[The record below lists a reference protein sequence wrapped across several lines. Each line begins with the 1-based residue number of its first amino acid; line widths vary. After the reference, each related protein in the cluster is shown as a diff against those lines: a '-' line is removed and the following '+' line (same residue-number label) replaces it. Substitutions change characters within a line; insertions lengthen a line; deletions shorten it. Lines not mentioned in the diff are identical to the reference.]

1 MIKYMKYLSVLL
13 AAVLL
18 VSCGEE
24 KLDPTSQVIDSTVEQ
39 NEFDE
44 WLYDNYVLPYNIEFL
59 YRMVYKESDM
69 NYYLVP
75 AEYDKSIQIAKL
87 MIHLCLEAYD
97 DVTGSKDFIRTYF
110 PKMIHIIGSA
120 AYRNNGTMVLGTAE
134 GGLKI
139 TLYMINSLQLDP
151 EYLNQ
156 YYFHTMHHEFAHI
169 LHQTKPYPA
178 DFKMISG
185 SDYVADTWSEV
196 WDDDADAQANGFIS
210 EYASKEANEDFVEL
224 IAIYITNTAAEWNS
238 IISAAGEG
246 GDIITS
252 KFDIVYNYM
261 NNSWGIDLDELR
273 ATILERQSHIPLL
286 DLEDITIN

>member
-1 MIKYMKYLSVLL
+1 MMKYMKYLSVML
-13 AAVLL
+13 AALL
-18 VSCGEE
+18 LISCSEE
-24 KLDPTSQVIDSTVEQ
+24 KLDPNSQIFDSSVEQ

-44 WLYDNYVLPYNIEFL
+44 WLVENYITPYNIEFK
-59 YRMVYKESDM
+59 YRMEYIESDM

-75 AEYDKSIQIAKL
+75 AEYEKSIQIAKL

-97 DVTGSKDFIRTYF
+97 EVTGSRDFIKTYF

-151 EYLNQ
+151 EYLNE

-169 LHQTKPYPA
+169 LHQTKPYSS
-178 DFKMISG
+178 DFEMISG
-185 SDYVADTWSEV
+185 NQYVKDTWNSTYKSDE
-196 WDDDADAQANGFIS
+196 DAQQKGFITP
-210 EYASKEANEDFVEL
+210 YASSEANEDFVEL
-224 IAIYITNTAAEWNS
+224 LSTYITNTPKYWSDMLKTAGKTGSA
-238 IISAAGEG
+238 IISQ
-246 GDIITS
+246 

-261 NNSWGIDLDELR
+261 KNTWGIDLDELQ
-273 ATILERQSHIPLL
+273 AVILKRQAEIDQL
-286 DLEDITIN
+286 DLDTL

>member
-13 AAVLL
+13 AAVLI

-24 KLDPTSQVIDSTVEQ
+24 KLDPSSQVLDSTVEQ

-75 AEYDKSIQIAKL
+75 AEYNKSIQIAKL

-97 DVTGSKDFIRTYF
+97 DVTGSRDFIRTYF

-151 EYLNQ
+151 EYLNE

-169 LHQTKPYPA
+169 LHQTKPYSS
-178 DFKMISG
+178 DFDMISG
-185 SDYVADTWSEV
+185 SEYVNDSWNSTYSSDEE
-196 WDDDADAQANGFIS
+196 AQQVGFITP
-210 EYASKEANEDFVEL
+210 YASSEPNEDFVEL
-224 IAIYITNTAAEWNS
+224 LSTYITNTPAYWSSMLKTAGTTGS
-238 IISAAGEG
+238 GIIQQ
-246 GDIITS
+246 

-261 NNSWGIDLDELR
+261 KNTWGIDLDELR
-273 ATILERQSHIPLL
+273 DIILQRQSEIGQLNL
-286 DLEDITIN
+286 DTLY

>member
-1 MIKYMKYLSVLL
+1 MIKYIKYLSVML
-13 AAVLL
+13 AAFLL

-24 KLDPTSQVIDSTVEQ
+24 KLDPNSQILDSNVEM

-44 WLYDNYVLPYNIEFL
+44 WLVDNYVTPYNIEFI
-59 YRMVYKESDM
+59 YRMEYIESDM

-75 AEYDKSIQIAKL
+75 AQYEKSVQIAKL
-87 MIHLCLEAYD
+87 MIHLCLQAYD
-97 DVTGSKDFIRTYF
+97 EVTGDKEFIRTYF

-151 EYLNQ
+151 DYLNQ

-169 LHQTKPYPA
+169 LHQTKPYSS
-178 DFKMISG
+178 DFEMISG
-185 SDYVADTWSEV
+185 TEYVKDTWNDAFKS
-196 WDDDADAQANGFIS
+196 DADAQQHGFITP
-210 EYASKEANEDFVEL
+210 YAASEANEDFVEL
-224 IAIYITNTAAEWNS
+224 LSTYITNTPKFWSDMLKTAGKDGSA
-238 IISAAGEG
+238 IIEQ
-246 GDIITS
+246 

-261 NNSWGIDLDELR
+261 KNTWGIDLNDLR
-273 ATILERQSHIPLL
+273 DVILKRQGEIDQL
-286 DLEDITIN
+286 DLDNL

>member
-1 MIKYMKYLSVLL
+1 MKYLSVLL

-24 KLDPTSQVIDSTVEQ
+24 KLDPTSQVLDSTVEQ

-75 AEYDKSIQIAKL
+75 AEYNKSIQIAKL

-97 DVTGSKDFIRTYF
+97 DVTGSRDFIRTYF

-151 EYLNQ
+151 EYLNE

-169 LHQTKPYPA
+169 LHQTKPYSS
-178 DFKMISG
+178 DFDMISG
-185 SDYVADTWSEV
+185 SEYVNDSWNSTYSSDEE
-196 WDDDADAQANGFIS
+196 AQQVGFITP
-210 EYASKEANEDFVEL
+210 YASSEPNEDFVEL
-224 IAIYITNTAAEWNS
+224 LSTYITNTPAYWSSMLKTAGTTGS
-238 IISAAGEG
+238 GIIQQ
-246 GDIITS
+246 

-261 NNSWGIDLDELR
+261 KNTWGIDLDELR
-273 ATILERQSHIPLL
+273 DIILQRQSEIGQLNL
-286 DLEDITIN
+286 DTLY

>member
-1 MIKYMKYLSVLL
+1 MIKYIKYLSVML
-13 AAVLL
+13 AAFLL

-24 KLDPTSQVIDSTVEQ
+24 KLDPNSQILDSNVEM

-44 WLYDNYVLPYNIEFL
+44 WLLDNYVTPYNIEFI
-59 YRMVYKESDM
+59 YRMEYIESDM

-75 AEYDKSIQIAKL
+75 AQYEKSVQIAKL
-87 MIHLCLEAYD
+87 MIHLCLQAYD
-97 DVTGSKDFIRTYF
+97 EVTGDKEFIRTYF

-151 EYLNQ
+151 DYLNQ

-169 LHQTKPYPA
+169 LHQTKPYSS
-178 DFKMISG
+178 DFEMISG
-185 SDYVADTWSEV
+185 TDYVKDTWN
-196 WDDDADAQANGFIS
+196 DAFKDDADAQQHGFITP
-210 EYASKEANEDFVEL
+210 YAASEANEDFVEL
-224 IAIYITNTAAEWNS
+224 LSTYITNTPKFWSDMLKTAGKDGSA
-238 IISAAGEG
+238 IIEQ
-246 GDIITS
+246 

-261 NNSWGIDLDELR
+261 KNTWGIDLNDLR
-273 ATILERQSHIPLL
+273 DVILKRQGEIDQL
-286 DLEDITIN
+286 DLDNL

>member
-1 MIKYMKYLSVLL
+1 MIKYIKYLSVML
-13 AAVLL
+13 AAFLL

-24 KLDPTSQVIDSTVEQ
+24 KLDPNSQILDSNVEM

-44 WLYDNYVLPYNIEFL
+44 WLLDNYVTPYNIEFI
-59 YRMVYKESDM
+59 YRMEYIESDM

-75 AEYDKSIQIAKL
+75 AQYEKSVQIAKL
-87 MIHLCLEAYD
+87 MIHLCLQAYD
-97 DVTGSKDFIRTYF
+97 EVTGDKEFIRTYF

-151 EYLNQ
+151 DYLNQ

-169 LHQTKPYPA
+169 LHQTKPYSS
-178 DFKMISG
+178 DFEMISG
-185 SDYVADTWSEV
+185 TDYVKDTWN
-196 WDDDADAQANGFIS
+196 DAFKNDADAQQHGFITP
-210 EYASKEANEDFVEL
+210 YAASEANEDFVEL
-224 IAIYITNTAAEWNS
+224 LSTYITNTPKFWSDMLKTAGKDGAA
-238 IISAAGEG
+238 IIEQ
-246 GDIITS
+246 

-261 NNSWGIDLDELR
+261 KNTWGIDLNDLR
-273 ATILERQSHIPLL
+273 DVILKRQGEIDQL
-286 DLEDITIN
+286 DLDNL

>member
-1 MIKYMKYLSVLL
+1 MIKYIKYLSVML
-13 AAVLL
+13 AAFLL

-24 KLDPTSQVIDSTVEQ
+24 KLDPNSQILDSNVEM

-44 WLYDNYVLPYNIEFL
+44 WLLDNYVTPYNIEFI
-59 YRMVYKESDM
+59 YRMEYIESDM

-75 AEYDKSIQIAKL
+75 AQYEKSVQIAKL
-87 MIHLCLEAYD
+87 MIHLCLQAYD
-97 DVTGSKDFIRTYF
+97 EVTGDKEFIRTYF

-151 EYLNQ
+151 DYLNE

-169 LHQTKPYPA
+169 LHQTKPYSS
-178 DFKMISG
+178 DFEMISG
-185 SDYVADTWSEV
+185 TEYVKDTWN
-196 WDDDADAQANGFIS
+196 DAFKDDADAQQHGFITP
-210 EYASKEANEDFVEL
+210 YAASEANEDFVEL
-224 IAIYITNTAAEWNS
+224 LSTYITNTPKFWSDMLKTAGNDGSA
-238 IISAAGEG
+238 IIEQ
-246 GDIITS
+246 

-261 NNSWGIDLDELR
+261 KNTWGIDLNDLR
-273 ATILERQSHIPLL
+273 DVILKRQGEIDQL
-286 DLEDITIN
+286 DLDNL

>member
-1 MIKYMKYLSVLL
+1 MIKYIKYLSVML
-13 AAVLL
+13 AAFLL

-24 KLDPTSQVIDSTVEQ
+24 KLDPNSQILDSNVEM

-44 WLYDNYVLPYNIEFL
+44 WLLDNYVTPYNIEFI
-59 YRMVYKESDM
+59 YRMEYIESDM

-75 AEYDKSIQIAKL
+75 AQYEKSVQIAKL
-87 MIHLCLEAYD
+87 MIHLCLQAYD
-97 DVTGSKDFIRTYF
+97 EVTGDKEFIRTYF

-151 EYLNQ
+151 DYLNQ

-169 LHQTKPYPA
+169 LHQTKPYSS
-178 DFKMISG
+178 DFEMISG
-185 SDYVADTWSEV
+185 TDYVKDTWN
-196 WDDDADAQANGFIS
+196 DAFKDDADAQQHGFITP
-210 EYASKEANEDFVEL
+210 YAASEANEDFVEL
-224 IAIYITNTAAEWNS
+224 LSTYITNTPKFWSDMLKTAGKDGAA
-238 IISAAGEG
+238 IIEQ
-246 GDIITS
+246 

-261 NNSWGIDLDELR
+261 KNTWGIDLNDLR
-273 ATILERQSHIPLL
+273 DVILKRQGEIDQL
-286 DLEDITIN
+286 DLDNL

>member
-1 MIKYMKYLSVLL
+1 MIKYIKYLSVML
-13 AAVLL
+13 AAFLL

-24 KLDPTSQVIDSTVEQ
+24 KLDPNSQILDSNVEM

-44 WLYDNYVLPYNIEFL
+44 WLVDNYVTPYNIEFI
-59 YRMVYKESDM
+59 YRMEYIESDM

-75 AEYDKSIQIAKL
+75 AQYEKSVQIAKL
-87 MIHLCLEAYD
+87 MIHLCLQAYD
-97 DVTGSKDFIRTYF
+97 EVTGDKEFIRTYF

-151 EYLNQ
+151 DYLNQ

-169 LHQTKPYPA
+169 LHQTKPYSS
-178 DFKMISG
+178 DFEMISG
-185 SDYVADTWSEV
+185 TDYVKDTWNDAFKS
-196 WDDDADAQANGFIS
+196 DADAQQHGFITP
-210 EYASKEANEDFVEL
+210 YAASEANEDFVEL
-224 IAIYITNTAAEWNS
+224 LSTYITNTPKFWSDMLKTAGKDGSA
-238 IISAAGEG
+238 IIEQ
-246 GDIITS
+246 

-261 NNSWGIDLDELR
+261 KNTWGIDLNDLR
-273 ATILERQSHIPLL
+273 DVILKRQGEIDQL
-286 DLEDITIN
+286 DLDNL

>member
-1 MIKYMKYLSVLL
+1 MIKYIKYLSVML
-13 AAVLL
+13 AAFLL

-24 KLDPTSQVIDSTVEQ
+24 KLDPNSQILDSNVEM

-44 WLYDNYVLPYNIEFL
+44 WLLDNYVTPYNIEFI
-59 YRMVYKESDM
+59 YRMEYIESDM

-75 AEYDKSIQIAKL
+75 AQYEKSVQIAKL
-87 MIHLCLEAYD
+87 MIHLCLQAYD
-97 DVTGSKDFIRTYF
+97 EVTGDKEFIRTYF

-151 EYLNQ
+151 DYLNQ

-169 LHQTKPYPA
+169 LHQTKPYSS
-178 DFKMISG
+178 DFEMISG
-185 SDYVADTWSEV
+185 TDYVKDTWN
-196 WDDDADAQANGFIS
+196 DAFKNDADAQQHGFITP
-210 EYASKEANEDFVEL
+210 YAASEANEDFVEL
-224 IAIYITNTAAEWNS
+224 LSTYITNTPKFWSDMLKTAGKDGSA
-238 IISAAGEG
+238 IIEQ
-246 GDIITS
+246 

-261 NNSWGIDLDELR
+261 KNTWGIDLNDLR
-273 ATILERQSHIPLL
+273 DVILKRQGEIDQL
-286 DLEDITIN
+286 DLDNL

>member
-1 MIKYMKYLSVLL
+1 MKYLSVLL
-13 AAVLL
+13 AAVLF
-18 VSCGEE
+18 VSCGDET
-24 KLDPTSQVIDSTVEQ
+24 LDPNSQVIDSTVEQ

-97 DVTGSKDFIRTYF
+97 EVTGSKDFIRTYF

-151 EYLNQ
+151 DYLNE

-169 LHQTKPYPA
+169 LHQTKPYSS
-178 DFKMISG
+178 DFDMISG
-185 SDYVADTWSEV
+185 SDYVNDSWNSTFSDEEAL
-196 WDDDADAQANGFIS
+196 QNGFITP
-210 EYASKEANEDFVEL
+210 YASSEPNEDFVEL
-224 IAIYITNTAAEWNS
+224 LSTYITNTPKFWSDMLKTAGTDGSA
-238 IISAAGEG
+238 IIKQ
-246 GDIITS
+246 

-261 NNSWGIDLDELR
+261 KNTWGIDLDELR
-273 ATILERQSHIPLL
+273 DIILQRQSEIDQL
-286 DLEDITIN
+286 DLDTL

>member
-1 MIKYMKYLSVLL
+1 MIKYIKYLSVML
-13 AAVLL
+13 AAILL

-24 KLDPTSQVIDSTVEQ
+24 KLDPNSQVIDSSVEQ

-44 WLYDNYVLPYNIEFL
+44 WLFDNYVTPYNIEFI
-59 YRMVYKESDM
+59 YRMEYIESDM

-75 AEYDKSIQIAKL
+75 AIYEKSVQIAKL
-87 MIHLCLEAYD
+87 MIHLCLQAYD

-151 EYLNQ
+151 EYLNH

-169 LHQTKPYPA
+169 LHQTKPYSS
-178 DFKMISG
+178 DFDMISG
-185 SDYVADTWSEV
+185 TGYVKDSWNSTYSDEEAL
-196 WDDDADAQANGFIS
+196 QHGFITP
-210 EYASKEANEDFVEL
+210 YASSEPNEDFVEL
-224 IAIYITNTAAEWNS
+224 LSTYITNTPKFWSDMLKTAGKDGSA
-238 IISAAGEG
+238 IIEQ
-246 GDIITS
+246 

-261 NNSWGIDLDELR
+261 KNTWGIDLNDLR
-273 ATILERQSHIPLL
+273 DVILKRQGEIDQL
-286 DLEDITIN
+286 DLDNL

>member
-24 KLDPTSQVIDSTVEQ
+24 KLDPNSQVIDSNVEQ

-75 AEYDKSIQIAKL
+75 AEYDKSVQIAKL

-97 DVTGSKDFIRTYF
+97 EVTGDKEFIRTYF

-151 EYLNQ
+151 DYLNE

-169 LHQTKPYPA
+169 LHQTKPYSS
-178 DFKMISG
+178 DFDMITG
-185 SDYVADTWSEV
+185 SAYVNDSWNSTFSDEEAL
-196 WDDDADAQANGFIS
+196 QNGFITP
-210 EYASKEANEDFVEL
+210 YASSEPNEDFVEL
-224 IAIYITNTAAEWNS
+224 LSTYITNTPKFWS
-238 IISAAGEG
+238 DMLKAAGTDG
-246 GDIITS
+246 SAIIKQ

-261 NNSWGIDLDELR
+261 KNTWGIDLDELR
-273 ATILERQSHIPLL
+273 DIILRRQSEIDELNL
-286 DLEDITIN
+286 DTLY

>member
-1 MIKYMKYLSVLL
+1 MIKYIKYLSVML
-13 AAVLL
+13 AAILL

-24 KLDPTSQVIDSTVEQ
+24 KLDPNSQVIDSSVEQ

-44 WLYDNYVLPYNIEFL
+44 WLFDNYVTPYNIEFI
-59 YRMVYKESDM
+59 YRMEYIESDM

-75 AEYDKSIQIAKL
+75 AEYEKSVQIAKL
-87 MIHLCLEAYD
+87 MIHLCLQAYD
-97 DVTGSKDFIRTYF
+97 DVTGSKDFIKTYF

-151 EYLNQ
+151 EYLNH

-169 LHQTKPYPA
+169 LHQTKPYSS
-178 DFKMISG
+178 DFDMISG
-185 SDYVADTWSEV
+185 TGYVKDSWNSTYSDEEAL
-196 WDDDADAQANGFIS
+196 QHGFITP
-210 EYASKEANEDFVEL
+210 YASSEPNEDFVEL
-224 IAIYITNTAAEWNS
+224 LSTYITNTPKFWSDMLKTAGDEGAA
-238 IISAAGEG
+238 IIEQ
-246 GDIITS
+246 

-261 NNSWGIDLDELR
+261 KNTWGIDLNDLR
-273 ATILERQSHIPLL
+273 DVILKRQGEIDQL
-286 DLEDITIN
+286 DLDNL

>member
-1 MIKYMKYLSVLL
+1 MIKYIKYLSVML
-13 AAVLL
+13 AAFLL

-24 KLDPTSQVIDSTVEQ
+24 KLDPNSQILDSNVEM

-44 WLYDNYVLPYNIEFL
+44 WLLDNYVTPYNIEFI
-59 YRMVYKESDM
+59 YRMEYIESDM

-75 AEYDKSIQIAKL
+75 AQYEKSVQIAKL
-87 MIHLCLEAYD
+87 MIHLCLQAYD
-97 DVTGSKDFIRTYF
+97 EVTGDKEFIRTYF

-151 EYLNQ
+151 DYLNE

-169 LHQTKPYPA
+169 LHQTKPYSS
-178 DFKMISG
+178 DFEMISG
-185 SDYVADTWSEV
+185 TEYVKDTWN
-196 WDDDADAQANGFIS
+196 DAFKDDADAQQHGFITP
-210 EYASKEANEDFVEL
+210 YAASEANEDFVEL
-224 IAIYITNTAAEWNS
+224 LSTYITNTPKFWSDMLKTAGKDGAA
-238 IISAAGEG
+238 IIEQ
-246 GDIITS
+246 

-261 NNSWGIDLDELR
+261 KNTWGIDLNDLR
-273 ATILERQSHIPLL
+273 DVILKRQGEIDQL
-286 DLEDITIN
+286 DLDNL